1 MPNLYLFLLL
11 LIWLGGFPLSDDVML
26 DPGWWQENINIY
38 AHLSIVTLFLESIF
52 SKECGNRYRMKQEK
66 KIPMP
71 KKENYIWHFLL
82 WNLPFSN
89 RPSSQYLQLQLSLL
103 PIYPFSQHVLFKKEL
118 FQFVCLVIDCCLDDR
133 FSVINLFELLCKVLN
148 IIYWFLWRASAP
160 LSSRSSFI
168 MQSVKKHDILRQLK
182 CWNA

>member
-66 KIPMP
+66 RFPCQ
-71 KKENYIWHFLL
+71 KKKTTFDTFCFEIFLFL
-82 WNLPFSN
+82 TVPV
-89 RPSSQYLQLQLSLL
+89 LSIFNFNFLY
-103 PIYPFSQHVLFKKEL
+103 YPFFPFRNMCHLKKNCFNL
-118 FQFVCLVIDCCLDDR
+118 
-133 FSVINLFELLCKVLN
+133 SVWSLTVALMT
-148 IIYWFLWRASAP
+148 AS
-160 LSSRSSFI
+160 
-168 MQSVKKHDILRQLK
+168 V
-182 CWNA
+182 